1 MMLNAAS
8 DTDLRKRLLD
18 EAPRAFAPNPAG
30 VPSLP
35 DREAFLRRLDM
46 SIRMAERQRS
56 SFAVML
62 LDLGPTED
70 PLSGLA
76 AAAAALRITVR
87 LTDTVAWLEGR
98 QFAVLLNVAN
108 EEGATRVG
116 GKIFEALSEALGEAA
131 GREVRAGMALYPGH
145 GKSGDQL
152 LRVVNSALYQASRG
166 RKGIVMA
173 VLAEG
178 VLPEVRET
186 LGQRFGM
193 AIEQNEFV
201 LCFLPVVNLVSGLPV
216 GVEALARWRHP
227 DLGLLPP
234 AEFMHLATNES
245 ALEGLS
251 LRLLDQALLQIRNWR
266 ERGVALS
273 LSLNFAPVLLAR
285 EGLDQLILA
294 RLQAQGLSPEC
305 LTLEL
310 RDEGLAV
317 LPASALRVLFSLASA
332 GVCLTIDDFGRGNGS
347 LLALRDLPVQ
357 EFKIDAAFV
366 SKVCHSEADAAIVAT
381 LVSLGRRLGK
391 TVIAKGIETEEVRQ
405 KLRSLGCEYGQGFC
419 FAQALPAQELE
430 DWRDQRMAADGARQ
444 TVI

>member
-8 DTDLRKRLLD
+8 DTDLRKSLLD

-116 GKIFEALSEALGEAA
+116 GKIFEALGEALGEAA
-131 GREVRAGMALYPGH
+131 GREVRAGMALYPDH

-152 LRVVNSALYQASRG
+152 LRAVNGALYQASRG
-166 RKGIVMA
+166 HKGIVMA

-201 LCFLPVVNLVSGLPV
+201 LRFQPVVNLVSGLPV
-216 GVEALARWRHP
+216 GAEALARWRHP
-227 DLGLLPP
+227 ELGLLPP
-234 AEFMHLATNES
+234 AEFMHLATHES

-251 LRLLDQALLQIRNWR
+251 LRLLDQALRQIRNWR

-310 RDEGLAV
+310 RDEGLAA
-317 LPASALRVLFSLASA
+317 LSASALRVLFSLASA
-332 GVCLTIDDFGRGNGS
+332 GVCLAIDDFGRGTGS

-444 TVI
+444 TLI